1 MMYSNYSN
9 FVRHFRNGVLYLG
22 KRCTVLCNVHYSAA
36 GVGQPSHR
44 VAAWAKNRKVGN
56 RVKTHRLWNMCKQ
69 FFSGFFLFT
78 EKLLK
83 EPDVLYMKNKYQ
95 HPIALTLSILCRV
108 FQKGNAKH
116 YAVIRQQTAQESRN
130 RHRFPEFLYKQ
141 LIRKNLYV
149 LYLILLAEPSS
160 ILNIH

>member
-1 MMYSNYSN
+1 MIYSNYSN

-22 KRCTVLCNVHYSAA
+22 KRCTVLCNVRYSAA
-36 GVGQPSHR
+36 GVGRPSHR

-83 EPDVLYMKNKYQ
+83 EPDVSYMKNKYQ
-95 HPIALTLSILCRV
+95 DPIALTLSILCRV
-108 FQKGNAKH
+108 FQKGNAKR
-116 YAVIRQQTAQESRN
+116 YALLSGSRQHKKAGTDTG
-130 RHRFPEFLYKQ
+130 FLNSYINNQ
-141 LIRKNLYV
+141 LEKTYMY
-149 LYLILLAEPSS
+149 YL
-160 ILNIH
+160 